1 MKWILIWISLNNH
14 SLHTSTEMG
23 RFNSMV
29 ECFDAREQLVQKV
42 GKPII
47 NYQAICVAYDKEKLF
62 ENGKV
67 MPNK

>member
-1 MKWILIWISLNNH
+1 
-14 SLHTSTEMG
+14 
-23 RFNSMV
+23 MV

-67 MPNK
+67 KPNK